1 MSNEIVEGLLK
12 ALQLIL
18 SGDPAVLEVT
28 VRSVLISGSA
38 TILSVLWGLPIAATL
53 GLRKFPGRFV
63 VKGIFNSLLG
73 VPTVALGL
81 LLFLIFSKSG
91 ALGFLRLL
99 YTPSIMIVG
108 QAILITPIVV
118 SFISNAIE
126 SVDPEIKDLA
136 KTLGASET
144 EASVAV
150 MKESLNGVALA
161 IAASFNR
168 AIAELGVAL
177 MIGGNI
183 AGVTSVLTTVIALE
197 TQRQPTPE
205 LPIAWTIILL
215 TIVFTVN
222 ITINFIQ
229 RRRT

>member
-1 MSNEIVEGLLK
+1 LATEIEEGLLK
-12 ALQLIL
+12 ALQLIF
-18 SGDPAVLEVT
+18 SADPTVLEVT
-28 VRSVLISGSA
+28 ARSVLISGSA
-38 TILSVLWGLPIAATL
+38 TILSVLWGLPIAAAI

-81 LLFLIFSKSG
+81 LLYLVFSKSG

-99 YTPSIMIVG
+99 YTPFAMIIG
-108 QAILITPIVV
+108 QAALITPIVV
-118 SFISNAIE
+118 SFIANAIE

-150 MKESLNGVALA
+150 MKESLNGIALA

-197 TQRQPTPE
+197 TSREPTPE

-215 TIVFTVN
+215 IIVFTVN
-222 ITINFIQ
+222 VAINFI
-229 RRRT
+229 RRRKT